1 MDKLILYYSFAGLL
15 SIIIESF
22 LQGDVPDIHFVPMS
36 INYERPPEELLFV
49 YEMLGVPK
57 PKESTTGLFR
67 SLSILQ
73 KPFSHGRIFFN
84 IGEPIS
90 TNQFVDTAHR
100 RRKVLQPSYKIPS
113 SVVENIAYL
122 IIESH
127 KKNTVLMSINIIAL
141 LLNERIQTKPKE
153 PYTLDSLVKDYRW
166 FKNFITKSLKA
177 LMYETEM

>member
-1 MDKLILYYSFAGLL
+1 
-15 SIIIESF
+15 
-22 LQGDVPDIHFVPMS
+22 MS

-49 YEMLGVPK
+49 YEMLGIPK

-73 KPFSHGRIFFN
+73 KSFSHGRIFFN

-90 TNQFVDTAHR
+90 ASRFVDRAYR
-100 RRKVLQPSYKIPS
+100 QRKVLQPSFKIPP

-122 IIESH
+122 IIDSH
-127 KKNTVLMSINIIAL
+127 KKNTILMPINIIAL

-153 PYTLDSLVKDYRW
+153 PYSLDSLINDYQW
-166 FKNFITKSLKA
+166 FKSFVTVSLNA
-177 LMYETEM
+177 LMYETET